1 MLRDQLE
8 NRSSRF
14 LDRLRRIVFAN
25 PQHPYFK
32 MFEEAR
38 CSFDDVNGLVQERG
52 LEPALEILR
61 QSGVW
66 LSHDEFKG
74 KAPIVRSG
82 RHIDSETASFEN
94 PLAPGT
100 WATSSS
106 GSRSAGT
113 RVLKSLSFMAH
124 RNCYEVMGFREFDFA
139 NRQWISLAPILPAQ
153 WGPMRPILAHKLGLR
168 AEHWY
173 AAGGSLRDAGH
184 YRAVTRFLVAEARL
198 LGVPMP
204 PLSFLPPNDFT
215 PVAEDIARAR
225 SAGRLSL
232 ATGMVSSCVRVAAAA
247 IEKGF
252 DISGTRFCT
261 AGEALT
267 DAKAEVVRR
276 AGAEAFATYWISE
289 LGLVGSSCS
298 QTGGANRVHLF
309 HDAVAAITH
318 RHAAP
323 GTDAEVSSLL
333 FTSLLPFA
341 PFFVI
346 NLEIGD
352 HGVFHPA
359 SCDCEFSRAGFTTMI
374 SDIYSFTK
382 LTGYGTTLVG
392 TDILRI
398 LEEALPA
405 RFGGSPGDYQLVEQE
420 ARTETRIVLRVNPR
434 IGNVPVAEVR
444 DFFLREIRKLFGGS
458 LTSRTWS
465 HADSVEVLL
474 EAPIAGRT
482 GKILPLHLI
491 GPEQAPRAR
500 VGVMH
505 AP

>member
-1 MLRDQLE
+1 MLRNQLE

-173 AAGGSLRDAGH
+173 AAGGSLR
-184 YRAVTRFLVAEARL
+184 E
-198 LGVPMP
+198 
-204 PLSFLPPNDFT
+204 T
-215 PVAEDIARAR
+215 P
-225 SAGRLSL
+225 
-232 ATGMVSSCVRVAAAA
+232 
-247 IEKGF
+247 
-252 DISGTRFCT
+252 
-261 AGEALT
+261 
-267 DAKAEVVRR
+267 
-276 AGAEAFATYWISE
+276 
-289 LGLVGSSCS
+289 
-298 QTGGANRVHLF
+298 
-309 HDAVAAITH
+309 AIT
-318 RHAAP
+318 AP
-323 GTDAEVSSLL
+323 
-333 FTSLLPFA
+333 
-341 PFFVI
+341 
-346 NLEIGD
+346 
-352 HGVFHPA
+352 
-359 SCDCEFSRAGFTTMI
+359 
-374 SDIYSFTK
+374 
-382 LTGYGTTLVG
+382 
-392 TDILRI
+392 
-398 LEEALPA
+398 
-405 RFGGSPGDYQLVEQE
+405 
-420 ARTETRIVLRVNPR
+420 
-434 IGNVPVAEVR
+434 
-444 DFFLREIRKLFGGS
+444 
-458 LTSRTWS
+458 
-465 HADSVEVLL
+465 
-474 EAPIAGRT
+474 
-482 GKILPLHLI
+482 
-491 GPEQAPRAR
+491 
-500 VGVMH
+500 
-505 AP
+505 